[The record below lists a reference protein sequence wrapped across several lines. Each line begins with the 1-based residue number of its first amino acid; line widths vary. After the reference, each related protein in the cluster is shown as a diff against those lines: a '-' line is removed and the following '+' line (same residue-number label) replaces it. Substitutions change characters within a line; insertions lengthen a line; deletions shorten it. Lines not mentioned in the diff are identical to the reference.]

1 MFEVRHVLARKSDQ
15 VFQVEPTETVYR
27 ALELLAE
34 HDIGALAVVDQD
46 RLIGIFSERDYARK
60 VVLHGLTSRNTLV
73 RELMSPNPVT
83 ITPDEPIEACMTLM
97 TERRIRHLPVLS
109 EGRLTGLVSIGDIVK
124 MLLAEREGLI
134 EELEGYIGGKT

>member
-46 RLIGIFSERDYARK
+46 RLVGIFSERDYART

>member
-1 MFEVRHVLARKSDQ
+1 MYEVRHVLARKGEQ
-15 VFQVEPTETVYR
+15 VFQIGPAESVYR
-27 ALELLAE
+27 ALEILAE
-34 HDIGALAVVDQD
+34 HDIGALAVVDEG

-60 VVLHGLTSRNTLV
+60 VVLHGLTSRQTMV
-73 RELMSPNPVT
+73 RELMSPDPVT
-83 ITPDEPIEACMTLM
+83 VGPDTPIESCMTLM

-134 EELEGYIGGKT
+134 EELQGYIGGKT

>member
-46 RLIGIFSERDYARK
+46 RLVGIFSERDYARK